1 MFKNPLSQEAIAQIF
16 TQARTYH
23 YWTERMVSDDTLHEI
38 YEIMKWGPTALN
50 SNPARILFLKNE
62 QHKEKLASAMWGS
75 NPAQVK
81 RAPVT
86 AILAYDETWTEYLP
100 RLFQTYDPRPLLDG
114 NEKLVQETVFR
125 NSTLQGAYMIFAIRA
140 LGLGACGMSGFDNQ
154 QVDELFFKGTTWK
167 TNFVCTLGYGDEEK
181 LYPREPRL
189 EFDEVCKIL

>member
-23 YWTERMVSDDTLHEI
+23 YWTDRMVSDDTLHEI

-140 LGLGACGMSGFDNQ
+140 LGLDACGMSGFDNQ